1 MFYALARF
9 TFSFFRL
16 HVVTQVLFAL
26 HQNKVRDVIVTT
38 IAVLVVNMIP
48 FGDVA
53 VVIFPYRSMKP
64 LSFVLE
70 I

>member
-1 MFYALARF
+1 MFYVLACF
-9 TFSFFRL
+9 AFSFFRL

-26 HQNKVRDVIVTT
+26 HQNKIRDVIVTT

-48 FGDVA
+48 FGYVA